1 MASILLQSKV
11 ALSSLIEEPTYYLN
25 RITPRKVFKDGKATD
40 DILGYVYTV
49 TNTETYQ
56 QIDVLVEQKEAL
68 IDQTA
73 LEQMQENGEK
83 LFVEFDAAY
92 IKPYY
97 STKTKSVEDSIRAKA
112 VSVIES
118 D

>member
-11 ALSSLIEEPTYYLN
+11 PVESLIKEPTYYLN
-25 RITPRKVFKDGKATD
+25 RITPRKVYKDGKATD

-68 IDQTA
+68 IDQID

-83 LFVEFDAAY
+83 LFVEFADAY

-97 STKTKSVEDSIRAKA
+97 SVKTKSIEDSIRAKA
-112 VSVIES
+112 VKQTEWE
-118 D
+118 

>member
-25 RITPRKVFKDGKATD
+25 RITPRKVFKDG
-40 DILGYVYTV
+40 YVYTV

-56 QIDVLVEQKEAL
+56 QIDVLVEQKKAL
-68 IDQTA
+68 INQID
-73 LEQMQENGEK
+73 LEQMQENGAK
-83 LFVEFDAAY
+83 IFVEFADAY

-97 STKTKSVEDSIRAKA
+97 SAKTKMVEDSIRAKD
-112 VSVIES
+112 VTVV
-118 D
+118 DNM

>member
-83 LFVEFDAAY
+83 LFVEFADAY

-97 STKTKSVEDSIRAKA
+97 STKTKAVEDSIRAKA
-112 VSVIES
+112 VSVIEA

>member
-25 RITPRKVFKDGKATD
+25 RITTRKVFKDGKATD

-68 IDQTA
+68 IDQTD
-73 LEQMQENGEK
+73 LEQMQENGRK
-83 LFVEFDAAY
+83 IFVEFAEAY

-97 STKTKSVEDSIRAKA
+97 STKTKMVEDSIRAKS

>member
-56 QIDVLVEQKEAL
+56 QIDVLVEQKKAL
-68 IDQTA
+68 INQID
-73 LEQMQENGEK
+73 LEQMQENGAK
-83 LFVEFDAAY
+83 IFVEFADSY

-97 STKTKSVEDSIRAKA
+97 SAKTKMVEDSIRAKD
-112 VSVIES
+112 VTVV
-118 D
+118 DNM

>member
-11 ALSSLIEEPTYYLN
+11 ALSSLIEKPTYYLN

-83 LFVEFDAAY
+83 LFVEFADAY

-97 STKTKSVEDSIRAKA
+97 STKTKAVEDSIRAKA
-112 VSVIES
+112 VSVIEA